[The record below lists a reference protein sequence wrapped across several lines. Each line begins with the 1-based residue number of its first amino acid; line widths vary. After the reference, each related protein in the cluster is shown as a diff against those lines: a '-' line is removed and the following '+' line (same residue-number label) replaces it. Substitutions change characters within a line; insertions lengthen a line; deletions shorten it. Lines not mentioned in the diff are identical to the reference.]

1 MAEGTSTKS
10 YDEMYKKAV
19 FELLKKNWDYKNNR
33 LNNSDIVDMETDRLR
48 AEAALWAEAAEDNKK
63 KSVNSGWFYSNVAP
77 RVLKTIMDEF
87 EVIQN
92 MIDGMSG
99 LSAEIQ
105 SVQHL
110 AAYVDALHKT
120 LTMVQQLEDINSKG
134 MASEKQ
140 Q

>member
-1 MAEGTSTKS
+1 
-10 YDEMYKKAV
+10 
-19 FELLKKNWDYKNNR
+19 
-33 LNNSDIVDMETDRLR
+33 METDRLR
-48 AEAALWAEAAEDNKK
+48 PEATLWAEAAEDNKK
-63 KSVNSGWFYSNVAP
+63 VSELQLVLQQCCP

-92 MIDGMSG
+92 MIDGASG
-99 LSAEIQ
+99 LSTEIQ
-105 SVQHL
+105 SVKHL

>member
-10 YDEMYKKAV
+10 YDETYEKAV

-33 LNNSDIVDMETDRLR
+33 LNNSDIVNMETDRLR
-48 AEAALWAEAAEDNKK
+48 AEAAEDNKK
-63 KSVNSGWFYSNVAP
+63 KSVNSSWFYSNVAP

-92 MIDGMSG
+92 MIDGASG
-99 LSAEIQ
+99 LSMEIQ
-105 SVQHL
+105 SAKHL
-110 AAYVDALHKT
+110 AAYVDAVHKT

>member
-1 MAEGTSTKS
+1 M
-10 YDEMYKKAV
+10 
-19 FELLKKNWDYKNNR
+19 KKNWDYKNNR
-33 LNNSDIVDMETDRLR
+33 LNNRDIVNMETDRLR

-63 KSVNSGWFYSNVAP
+63 KSVNSSWFYSNVAP

-92 MIDGMSG
+92 MIDGVSG
-99 LSAEIQ
+99 LSTEIQ
-105 SVQHL
+105 HVKHL

>member
-1 MAEGTSTKS
+1 MPEGTSTKS

-33 LNNSDIVDMETDRLR
+33 LNNSDIVDMETDRLQ
-48 AEAALWAEAAEDNKK
+48 AEAAEDNKK
-63 KSVNSGWFYSNVAP
+63 KSVNSSWFYSNVAP

-92 MIDGMSG
+92 MIDGASG
-99 LSAEIQ
+99 LSTEIQ
-105 SVQHL
+105 SVKHL

>member
-1 MAEGTSTKS
+1 MPPK
-10 YDEMYKKAV
+10 
-19 FELLKKNWDYKNNR
+19 R
-33 LNNSDIVDMETDRLR
+33 R
-48 AEAALWAEAAEDNKK
+48 AEAAEDNQK
-63 KSVNSGWFYSNVAP
+63 KSVNSSWFYSNVAP

-120 LTMVQQLEDINSKG
+120 LTMVQQLPSKEFYQG
-134 MASEKQ
+134 YIIYGQ
-140 Q
+140 

>member
-1 MAEGTSTKS
+1 
-10 YDEMYKKAV
+10 
-19 FELLKKNWDYKNNR
+19 
-33 LNNSDIVDMETDRLR
+33 METDRLQ

-63 KSVNSGWFYSNVAP
+63 KSVNSCWFYSNVAP
-77 RVLKTIMDEF
+77 RVLNTIMDEF

-99 LSAEIQ
+99 LSMEIQ
-105 SVQHL
+105 SVKHL

>member
-10 YDEMYKKAV
+10 YDGIYKKAV
-19 FELLKKNWDYKNNR
+19 FELLKTNWDYKNNR

-48 AEAALWAEAAEDNKK
+48 AEAAEDNKK
-63 KSVNSGWFYSNVAP
+63 KSVNSSWFYSNVAP

-87 EVIQN
+87 DVIQN
-92 MIDGMSG
+92 MVDGASG
-99 LSAEIQ
+99 LSTEIQ
-105 SVQHL
+105 SVKHL

-120 LTMVQQLEDINSKG
+120 LTMMQQLEDINSKG

>member
-10 YDEMYKKAV
+10 YDGIYKMAV

-33 LNNSDIVDMETDRLR
+33 LNNSDIVDMETDRLQ
-48 AEAALWAEAAEDNKK
+48 AEAAEDNMK
-63 KSVNSGWFYSNVAP
+63 KSVNSSWFYSNVAP

-92 MIDGMSG
+92 MINGASG
-99 LSAEIQ
+99 LSTEIQ
-105 SVQHL
+105 SVKHL
-110 AAYVDALHKT
+110 AAYVDALRKT

-140 Q
+140 QW

>member
-10 YDEMYKKAV
+10 YDETYKKAV

-33 LNNSDIVDMETDRLR
+33 LNNSDIVDMETDRLQ

-63 KSVNSGWFYSNVAP
+63 KSVNSSWFYSNVAP

-92 MIDGMSG
+92 MIDGASG
-99 LSAEIQ
+99 LSMEIQ
-105 SVQHL
+105 SVKHL

>member
-10 YDEMYKKAV
+10 YDGIYKAAL

-33 LNNSDIVDMETDRLR
+33 LNNSDIVDMKTDRLR
-48 AEAALWAEAAEDNKK
+48 AEAALQAEAAEDNMK
-63 KSVNSGWFYSNVAP
+63 KSVNSSWFYSNVAP

-92 MIDGMSG
+92 IIDGASG
-99 LSAEIQ
+99 LSTEIQ

-120 LTMVQQLEDINSKG
+120 LTMVQQLEDINGKG

>member
-10 YDEMYKKAV
+10 YDETYKKAV
-19 FELLKKNWDYKNNR
+19 FELLKTNWDYKNNR
-33 LNNSDIVDMETDRLR
+33 LNNNDIVDRETDRLR
-48 AEAALWAEAAEDNKK
+48 AEAAEDNKK
-63 KSVNSGWFYSNVAP
+63 KSVNSSWFYSDVAP

-92 MIDGMSG
+92 MIDGASG
-99 LSAEIQ
+99 LSTEVQ
-105 SVQHL
+105 SVKHL

>member
-1 MAEGTSTKS
+1 MAEGTSTKL
-10 YDEMYKKAV
+10 YDNTYEKAV
-19 FELLKKNWDYKNNR
+19 FELLKRNWDYKNNR
-33 LNNSDIVDMETDRLR
+33 LNNSDIVNMETDR
-48 AEAALWAEAAEDNKK
+48 LWAEAAEDNKK
-63 KSVNSGWFYSNVAP
+63 KSVNSSWFYSNVAP

-92 MIDGMSG
+92 MNDGASG
-99 LSAEIQ
+99 LSTEIQ
-105 SVQHL
+105 SVKHL

>member
-10 YDEMYKKAV
+10 YDETYKKAV
-19 FELLKKNWDYKNNR
+19 FELLKKNWDYKNNK
-33 LNNSDIVDMETDRLR
+33 LNNRDIVDMETDRLW
-48 AEAALWAEAAEDNKK
+48 AEAALRAKAAEDNKK
-63 KSVNSGWFYSNVAP
+63 KSVNSSWFYSNVAP

-92 MIDGMSG
+92 MIDGASG
-99 LSAEIQ
+99 LSTEIQ
-105 SVQHL
+105 SVKHL

-140 Q
+140 K

>member
-1 MAEGTSTKS
+1 M
-10 YDEMYKKAV
+10 
-19 FELLKKNWDYKNNR
+19 KKNWDYKNNR
-33 LNNSDIVDMETDRLR
+33 LNNSDIVDRETDR
-48 AEAALWAEAAEDNKK
+48 LWAEAALGAEATEDNKK
-63 KSVNSGWFYSNVAP
+63 KSVNSSWFYSDVAP

-92 MIDGMSG
+92 MIDGASG
-99 LSAEIQ
+99 LSTEIQ
-105 SVQHL
+105 SVKHL

>member
-48 AEAALWAEAAEDNKK
+48 PEAALWAEAAEDNKK
-63 KSVNSGWFYSNVAP
+63 VSELQLVLQQCCP

-92 MIDGMSG
+92 MIDGASG
-99 LSAEIQ
+99 LSTEIQ
-105 SVQHL
+105 SVKHL

>member
-10 YDEMYKKAV
+10 YDETYKKAV

-48 AEAALWAEAAEDNKK
+48 AEAAEDNKK

>member
-33 LNNSDIVDMETDRLR
+33 LNNSDIVDMETDRLWP
-48 AEAALWAEAAEDNKK
+48 EAALWAEAAEDNKK
-63 KSVNSGWFYSNVAP
+63 VSELQLVLQQCCP

-92 MIDGMSG
+92 MIDGASG
-99 LSAEIQ
+99 LSTEIQ
-105 SVQHL
+105 SVKHL
-110 AAYVDALHKT
+110 AAYVDALHKI
-120 LTMVQQLEDINSKG
+120 LTMVQQLENINSKG

>member
-10 YDEMYKKAV
+10 YDRIYKVAV
-19 FELLKKNWDYKNNR
+19 FELLKTNLDYKNNR
-33 LNNSDIVDMETDRLR
+33 LNNSDIVDMEIDRLR
-48 AEAALWAEAAEDNKK
+48 AEAALQAEAAEDNMK
-63 KSVNSGWFYSNVAP
+63 KSVNSSWFYSNVAP

-92 MIDGMSG
+92 MIDGASG
-99 LSAEIQ
+99 LSTEIQ
-105 SVQHL
+105 SSKHL

-120 LTMVQQLEDINSKG
+120 LTLVQQLEDINSKG